1 MKSQSRAARRGGIK
15 TGRYFGTDGFRGKA
29 GQTLT
34 ADGAY
39 KIGRF
44 LGGYYSRG
52 CGKKCRA
59 VIGKDTRRSSYML
72 ESSLV
77 SGLTA
82 SGADAYIMHVT
93 TTPSVSYITRTDGF
107 DCGIMISASHN
118 PFEDNGIKLMGSGG
132 EKLEEG
138 VIARLENYL
147 DGAEEQFPAAYGAD
161 IGSSFDYVCGRN
173 RYIGHLIALSACSFK
188 GIKVGLDCAN
198 GSAWQIAK
206 SVFDALGA
214 RTYVTGC
221 SPDGTNINDG
231 GSTRPERL
239 CALVKENGL
248 DCGFAF
254 DGDADR
260 CIAADECGN
269 VVDGDGILYILARR
283 LKELGELNDRGIV
296 ATVMTNSGLCDSLA
310 RMGVACVR
318 TEVGDRFVYKKMCEI
333 GAVLGGEKSG
343 HVIMAKY
350 GASGDGLVTA
360 IKVLEAAAER
370 GVPLSSLLR
379 GYRPMPQAELSV
391 RAADRYAPFKGDAL
405 PAFAE
410 EARRRCGC
418 ERVSVRPSGTEPAI
432 RIMAE
437 GEDEQDCRRCI
448 AEIVRYLSDMQGVIG

>member
-1 MKSQSRAARRGGIK
+1 
-15 TGRYFGTDGFRGKA
+15 
-29 GQTLT
+29 
-34 ADGAY
+34 
-39 KIGRF
+39 
-44 LGGYYSRG
+44 
-52 CGKKCRA
+52 
-59 VIGKDTRRSSYML
+59 ML
-72 ESSLV
+72 EYSLV

-93 TTPSVSYITRTDGF
+93 TTASVSYITRTDGF

-118 PFEDNGIKLMGSGG
+118 PFYDNGIKLIGPGG
-132 EKLEEG
+132 EKLGDE
-138 VIARLENYL
+138 VVALLENYL
-147 DGAEEQFPAAYGAD
+147 DGGLAEGGELAYASDED
-161 IGSSFDYVCGRN
+161 IGSSFDYVSGRN
-173 RYIGHLIALSACSFK
+173 RYIGHLISLSVCSLK
-188 GIKVGLDCAN
+188 GLKVGLDCAN

-214 RTYVTGC
+214 KTYVIGGE
-221 SPDGTNINDG
+221 PDGVNINVS

-239 CALVKENGL
+239 CGMVKEHGL

-260 CIAADECGN
+260 CIAVDECGEII
-269 VVDGDGILYILARR
+269 DGDGELYILANR
-283 LKELGELNDRGIV
+283 LKSLGELNDCGIV

-310 RMGVACVR
+310 RMGVACAR
-318 TEVGDRFVYKKMCEI
+318 TQVGDRFVYKKMCEI
-333 GAVLGGEKSG
+333 GSVLGGEKSG

-360 IKVLEAAAER
+360 IKVLESAAER

-418 ERVSVRPSGTEPAI
+418 ARVSVRPSGTEPAI
-432 RIMAE
+432 RIMVE